1 MQFSLRAPDGT
12 VIDSY
17 WKNHKEFIRIAGL
30 EYEVFSPV
38 DEFDSDPEIRQMIED
53 SERDLKLGKIYS
65 TEEMVEAIKR
75 GEL

>member
-1 MQFSLRAPDGT
+1 MQFSLKAPDGS

-17 WKNHKEFIRIAGL
+17 LKDHKEFIRIAGM
-30 EYEVFSPV
+30 EYEVYSPV
-38 DEFDSDPEIRQMIED
+38 DEFDSDPEIRQMIAA
-53 SERDLKLGKIYS
+53 SEQDLKQGKVYS

>member
-1 MQFSLRAPDGT
+1 MQFSLKAPDGT

-17 WKNHKEFIRIAGL
+17 LKDHKEFIRIAGM
-30 EYEVFSPV
+30 EYEVYSPV
-38 DEFDSDPEIRQMIED
+38 DEFDSDPEIRQMIEA
-53 SERDLKLGKIYS
+53 SEKDLSQGKVYS